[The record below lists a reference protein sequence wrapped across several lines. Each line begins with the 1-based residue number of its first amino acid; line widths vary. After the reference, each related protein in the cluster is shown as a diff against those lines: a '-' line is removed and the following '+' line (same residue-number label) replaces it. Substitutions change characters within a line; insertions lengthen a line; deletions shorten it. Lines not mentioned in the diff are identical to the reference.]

1 MDVTNIAFMAPKQG
15 RADHATE
22 TGAPNGTAFDDAF
35 QAAQGPKARG
45 EDARQGRDKTA
56 EAEPTPEESE
66 GSYAA
71 APDVASTTDVD
82 RKLSTSPHLGFAMV
96 SEHAGIQGL
105 AATPEPADATVSLIP
120 TEPIQAEGSL
130 SGSSVH
136 LATPVDN
143 KVSPATVPTGNPVSN
158 TSTASGASDR
168 RPAPALLR
176 DTSALVA
183 PSPVV
188 AENDAQPAVNTIATP
203 PGQEGF
209 AAATTPAATAPS
221 SVAGHRT
228 EPTTIPTGGATDA
241 ENAAADASEKIA
253 GPPQMGEPKATQSG
267 SPTQGVSPTQRPDLI
282 SQDATEGERA
292 EIPSD
297 AIDPKQ
303 TTEAA
308 APEAPST
315 QRSPA
320 VQTTPPPAMP
330 AVAETVGAA
339 VDVTSDPIIAEV
351 SGTEQMRS
359 DTGRS
364 AGPELQI
371 FNRPETPRL
380 VAQQVADVIRASRDG
395 TLEVTL
401 RPEELGR
408 LSLSFNGD
416 GNTLSVS
423 LSADRPETL
432 DLIKRNLALLEQDL
446 RDLGYDSLNFAFDD
460 GEGRDGQSDESR
472 DPAMAAGQ
480 GPATEDTQPP
490 SANLSAHA
498 ARGGVDLRL

>member
-15 RADHATE
+15 RADHAPE
-22 TGAPNGTAFDDAF
+22 TGAPKGTAFDDAF

-45 EDARQGRDKTA
+45 EDTRQGHDKTA

-82 RKLSTSPHLGFAMV
+82 RKLSTSLHLGFAMV
-96 SEHAGIQGL
+96 SEHATIHGL
-105 AATPEPADATVSLIP
+105 AATPEPAEATVSLIP
-120 TEPIQAEGSL
+120 AEPVQATRAL
-130 SGSSVH
+130 SGPSVH
-136 LATPVDN
+136 LATQVDN
-143 KVSPATVPTGNPVSN
+143 KESPATVPTGNPVSN

-168 RPAPALLR
+168 RPPPALLR
-176 DTSALVA
+176 DTSALIA

-188 AENDAQPAVNTIATP
+188 ADNDAQATVKTIAIQAE
-203 PGQEGF
+203 QEGF
-209 AAATTPAATAPS
+209 AAATAPAAKAPS
-221 SVAGHRT
+221 SVAGHLPET
-228 EPTTIPTGGATDA
+228 TTIPTGRATDT
-241 ENAAADASEKIA
+241 ENATADTSEETA
-253 GPPQMGEPKATQSG
+253 GPPQTGEPKATQSG
-267 SPTQGVSPTQRPDLI
+267 SPTQGVSLTQRLDLI

-297 AIDPKQ
+297 PIDPKR
-303 TTEAA
+303 TTETAP
-308 APEAPST
+308 PEAPPT
-315 QRSPA
+315 ERSPS

-330 AVAETVGAA
+330 AVAETVSAA

-460 GEGRDGQSDESR
+460 GGGRDGQSDDPR
-472 DPAMAAGQ
+472 DPATAAGQ
-480 GPATEDTQPP
+480 GLASEDAQPP
-490 SANLSAHA
+490 NANLSAYA

>member
-15 RADHATE
+15 RADHAPE
-22 TGAPNGTAFDDAF
+22 TGSPKGTAFDDAF
-35 QAAQGPKARG
+35 QAAQGLKAGG
-45 EDARQGRDKTA
+45 EDTRQGHAKTA
-56 EAEPTPEESE
+56 EAEPTLEESE

-71 APDVASTTDVD
+71 APDMASTTDAD
-82 RKLSTSPHLGFAMV
+82 RTPATPPHLGFALV
-96 SEHAGIQGL
+96 SDHARIQGL
-105 AATPEPADATVSLIP
+105 AATPEPDDATVSLIP
-120 TEPIQAEGSL
+120 AEPIQATRAL
-130 SGSSVH
+130 SGPSVH
-136 LATPVDN
+136 LTTPVDN
-143 KVSPATVPTGNPVSN
+143 KESPATVPTGNAVSK
-158 TSTASGASDR
+158 TSTALGASDR

-188 AENDAQPAVNTIATP
+188 AENDAQATVKTIARP

-221 SVAGHRT
+221 SVAGHPP
-228 EPTTIPTGGATDA
+228 ETTAIPKGAATDT
-241 ENAAADASEKIA
+241 ENAAAASSEKLA
-253 GPPQMGEPKATQSG
+253 ANPQTGEPKATQSG
-267 SPTQGVSPTQRPDLI
+267 SPTQGVSPTQRLDLI

-297 AIDPKQ
+297 PIDPKR

-308 APEAPST
+308 PSEAPST
-315 QRSPA
+315 ERSPS

-330 AVAETVGAA
+330 AVNETVGVA
-339 VDVTSDPIIAEV
+339 VEVTSDPIIAEV

-460 GEGRDGQSDESR
+460 GGRRDGQSDESR
-472 DPAMAAGQ
+472 DAAMAAGQ
-480 GPATEDTQPP
+480 GPAPEDTQPP

>member
-15 RADHATE
+15 RADHAPE
-22 TGAPNGTAFDDAF
+22 TGAPKGTAFDDAF
-35 QAAQGPKARG
+35 QSAQGPKARR
-45 EDARQGRDKTA
+45 EDTQQSHDKTA

-66 GSYAA
+66 GRYAA
-71 APDVASTTDVD
+71 APDMSSTTDVD
-82 RKLSTSPHLGFAMV
+82 RTPATPPHLGFALV
-96 SEHAGIQGL
+96 SEHASIRGL

-120 TEPIQAEGSL
+120 AEPVQATRAL
-130 SGSSVH
+130 SGPSVH
-136 LATPVDN
+136 LTTPVDN
-143 KVSPATVPTGNPVSN
+143 KESLATLPIGNAVSN
-158 TSTASGASDR
+158 KSTASGASDR
-168 RPAPALLR
+168 GPAPALLR

-209 AAATTPAATAPS
+209 ATATTPAATAPS
-221 SVAGHRT
+221 SVPGHRT

-253 GPPQMGEPKATQSG
+253 GNPQTGEPKATQSG

-282 SQDATEGERA
+282 SQDATEGELA

-297 AIDPKQ
+297 PIDPKQ
-303 TTEAA
+303 TPEAA
-308 APEAPST
+308 PSEAPST

-320 VQTTPPPAMP
+320 VQTTPPAMP
-330 AVAETVGAA
+330 AMAETMGAP
-339 VDVTSDPIIAEV
+339 VDVTSDQIIAEV
-351 SGTEQMRS
+351 SGTEYARS

-364 AGPELQI
+364 TGPELQV

-460 GEGRDGQSDESR
+460 GGGRDGQSDDPR
-472 DPAMAAGQ
+472 DPATAAGQ
-480 GPATEDTQPP
+480 SPATEDAQPP
-490 SANLSAHA
+490 NANLSAHA

>member
-15 RADHATE
+15 RADHAPE
-22 TGAPNGTAFDDAF
+22 TGAPKGTAFDDAF
-35 QAAQGPKARG
+35 QAAQGLKAGG
-45 EDARQGRDKTA
+45 EDTRQGHAKTA
-56 EAEPTPEESE
+56 EAEPTLEESE

-71 APDVASTTDVD
+71 APDMASTTDAN
-82 RKLSTSPHLGFAMV
+82 RKPATPPHLEFALV
-96 SEHAGIQGL
+96 SEHARIQGL

-120 TEPIQAEGSL
+120 AEPVQATRAL
-130 SGSSVH
+130 SGPSVH
-136 LATPVDN
+136 LTTPVDS
-143 KVSPATVPTGNPVSN
+143 KESPATLPTGNAVSN
-158 TSTASGASDR
+158 KSTASEASDR
-168 RPAPALLR
+168 RPPPALLR

-183 PSPVV
+183 PSTVV
-188 AENDAQPAVNTIATP
+188 ADNGAQATVKTIAIQAE
-203 PGQEGF
+203 QEGF
-209 AAATTPAATAPS
+209 ATATIPAAKAPS
-221 SVAGHRT
+221 SVAGHPP
-228 EPTTIPTGGATDA
+228 ETTAIPKGAATDT
-241 ENAAADASEKIA
+241 ENAAADSSEKIA
-253 GPPQMGEPKATQSG
+253 GNARTGEPKATQSG

-297 AIDPKQ
+297 PIDSKR
-303 TTEAA
+303 TAEAA

-315 QRSPA
+315 QRSPS

-330 AVAETVGAA
+330 AMAEA
-339 VDVTSDPIIAEV
+339 VDVAFEVTSDPIIAEV

-460 GEGRDGQSDESR
+460 GGGRDGQSDDPR
-472 DPAMAAGQ
+472 DPATAAGQ
-480 GPATEDTQPP
+480 SPATEDAQPP
-490 SANLSAHA
+490 NANLSAHA